1 MSDKKKDTDF
11 EDEMLR
17 EIVSG
22 VDLSVKEENPLARV
36 NLNRATWLVS
46 KKGDLTEDEMRELDF
61 ITQSMQS
68 VGPIG
73 NVEGSFRNTRLRI
86 PINRLRME
94 AVSGNDVL
102 SGNEESL
109 SDEMIDL
116 YAEHSRFI
124 TRAPRRPNAR
134 ERYYMKEEN
143 KPKIEPVKSTKPPKR
158 KLDI

>member
-1 MSDKKKDTDF
+1 MSDEKKDTDF

-61 ITQSMQS
+61 ITQSLQS

-86 PINRLRME
+86 PTNRLRME
-94 AVSGNDVL
+94 AVSGDDIL
-102 SGNEESL
+102 SGDEESL
-109 SDEMIDL
+109 SDGMLNL
-116 YAEHSRFI
+116 YAEHSRVRI
-124 TRAPRRPNAR
+124 PTRR
-134 ERYYMKEEN
+134 ERHYLKEE
-143 KPKIEPVKSTKPPKR
+143 KKLKIEPVKSTKPPKR

>member
-1 MSDKKKDTDF
+1 MSDEKKDTDF

-22 VDLSVKEENPLARV
+22 VDLSVEENTPLLGLDAVRIS
-36 NLNRATWLVS
+36 WLLS
-46 KKGDLTEDEMRELDF
+46 KKGDLTESQMREL
-61 ITQSMQS
+61 ILLTQATQSA
-68 VGPIG
+68 GPIG
-73 NVEGSFRNTRLRI
+73 NVEGSFRNARERI
-86 PINRLRME
+86 PPNRLRME
-94 AVSGNDVL
+94 AISGDDIL

-109 SDEMIDL
+109 SDGMIDL

-124 TRAPRRPNAR
+124 TRAPRIPNAR